1 MTPRTSDC
9 KAVDSDEEWTPGL
22 GSNYDNR
29 NREWEYDSDEPTEEV
44 LPWPVTVFNSSMANL
59 GEVAGK
65 SVEQL
70 SYQLESWD
78 DSSDL
83 RFYAKPNRHAN

>member
-1 MTPRTSDC
+1 MT
-9 KAVDSDEEWTPGL
+9 
-22 GSNYDNR
+22 
-29 NREWEYDSDEPTEEV
+29 TEIESGNMI
-44 LPWPVTVFNSSMANL
+44 LMSQQKRYFRGHAVTVFNSSMANL